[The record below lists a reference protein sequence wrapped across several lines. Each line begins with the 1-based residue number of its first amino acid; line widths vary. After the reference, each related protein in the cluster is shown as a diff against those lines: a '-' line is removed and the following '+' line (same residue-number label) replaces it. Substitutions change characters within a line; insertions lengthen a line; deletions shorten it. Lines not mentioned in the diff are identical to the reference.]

1 MEAFVS
7 TSIRIIM
14 VTLSFLFGGVGNGT
28 ILYIYAKDKQLAA
41 RTFILIL
48 AAVDLYS
55 SLVLMPQF
63 PLIGAGLLGYEITV
77 PQMVFVQMTY
87 MLVTVTMA
95 LDRVFAVFTPFKY
108 AVNRRRLLRC
118 MAGLA
123 SVILPFVSFG
133 SLYIIYSERNLM
145 TQLISTAYL
154 FVYSVGLVIVALAYP
169 AISVKLYRQHRKIN
183 PGNISNAAP
192 ANQAPAAVNAAAMTS
207 KAKQKAERALHVK
220 TLKLYVAILC
230 LFLANF
236 VSVLLTIWISQ
247 WLSYL
252 RLINFCGNAPV
263 YYILVDKFRSE
274 VNRLMKKFSSRL
286 QT

>member
-1 MEAFVS
+1 
-7 TSIRIIM
+7 
-14 VTLSFLFGGVGNGT
+14 
-28 ILYIYAKDKQLAA
+28 
-41 RTFILIL
+41 
-48 AAVDLYS
+48 
-55 SLVLMPQF
+55 
-63 PLIGAGLLGYEITV
+63 
-77 PQMVFVQMTY
+77 
-87 MLVTVTMA
+87 
-95 LDRVFAVFTPFKY
+95 
-108 AVNRRRLLRC
+108 
-118 MAGLA
+118 
-123 SVILPFVSFG
+123 
-133 SLYIIYSERNLM
+133 M

-192 ANQAPAAVNAAAMTS
+192 ANQAPAAVSAASMTS
-207 KAKQKAERALHVK
+207 KAKQKNERALHMK

-247 WLSYL
+247 WMFYL

-263 YYILVDKFRSE
+263 YYILVDKFRKE
-274 VNRLMKKFSSRL
+274 VNRLMKKVSCRF